1 MCEWLWNSTINLI
14 TALLVVFMGDYMT
27 FVARSPDVFFVLML
41 IWSQVV
47 VMLSMLLSVLYNRVV
62 LAYLVNATL
71 VTLLVLLSLLINQEM
86 LDPFERLPAP
96 LFLVAPI
103 GYYRGIHLLFKR
115 TYSFDYFHG
124 EMADVFN
131 YLIIDIFLYFFLALY
146 LDAVMPRQYGVVR
159 HPLFFLEPCGRA
171 VRRLLGN
178 NGVERVAAAESTNED
193 EDVRAE
199 RTMIDES
206 SAGDDNISIR
216 TAHLRKVYSAEKV
229 AVDDLCLSI
238 RRGECFGL
246 LGPNGAGK
254 TTTISMW
261 TGLYKPTAGT
271 AHICGF
277 DLRTQMHKI
286 YELIGVCP
294 QFDILWP
301 LLGVVETLR
310 FYCLLKGVPV
320 GAVDD
325 RAREHARSVD
335 LMHVSTRLVGRLSGG
350 MKRRVSLAISL
361 VGDPQ
366 IVFLDEP
373 TTGLDPETRRA
384 MWTLIDAAKEQR
396 SIVLTTHS
404 MEEADA
410 LCGRIGIMAYGKLRC
425 IGSSLH
431 LKHKFGDGYKV
442 ELTFEAGK
450 KPAATAFVLS
460 LLPSAKVV
468 SEMGYQLI
476 FQASSEQTE
485 LSTLFDAMEAR
496 PEDAGIKDWAI
507 RQTSM
512 EEVFLHIA
520 SSSEQALLTDEEK
533 TDKPVPAVPV
543 AVDA

>member
-1 MCEWLWNSTINLI
+1 MRGRVTIASFWGEKGDWPYVRQPKAWDDIANQHDTTFEIVKFPSSPIMAIRISNSGGIGSTVLSWVTNALLRARLGDNVSVTAAFKPMPYELDIGSVTRDLEDLERQFGYTVDVLLPLGTSVAVPLLVSTVVTEKEHRLRALMLMEGLDTRWYWLCEWLWNSTIMLI
-14 TALLVVFMGDYMT
+14 TALLVVFMGADLT

-254 TTTISMW
+254 TVRAPS
-261 TGLYKPTAGT
+261 
-271 AHICGF
+271 
-277 DLRTQMHKI
+277 R
-286 YELIGVCP
+286 V
-294 QFDILWP
+294 WP
-301 LLGVVETLR
+301 
-310 FYCLLKGVPV
+310 
-320 GAVDD
+320 
-325 RAREHARSVD
+325 
-335 LMHVSTRLVGRLSGG
+335 
-350 MKRRVSLAISL
+350 
-361 VGDPQ
+361 
-366 IVFLDEP
+366 
-373 TTGLDPETRRA
+373 
-384 MWTLIDAAKEQR
+384 
-396 SIVLTTHS
+396 
-404 MEEADA
+404 
-410 LCGRIGIMAYGKLRC
+410 
-425 IGSSLH
+425 
-431 LKHKFGDGYKV
+431 
-442 ELTFEAGK
+442 
-450 KPAATAFVLS
+450 PA
-460 LLPSAKVV
+460 
-468 SEMGYQLI
+468 
-476 FQASSEQTE
+476 
-485 LSTLFDAMEAR
+485 
-496 PEDAGIKDWAI
+496 
-507 RQTSM
+507 
-512 EEVFLHIA
+512 
-520 SSSEQALLTDEEK
+520 
-533 TDKPVPAVPV
+533 
-543 AVDA
+543 